1 MMITIVI
8 GKVSPRVRSQ
18 SPAQQH
24 LFRRNVSDF
33 ELGKSSL
40 EKVAADIQLG
50 EMNLRKVWSI
60 YLLCVLGTCSN
71 NDQKLGNIQRFIF
84 GNGMAL

>member
-1 MMITIVI
+1 MCMYIYYILYIYISLYVMMTTIVI

-40 EKVAADIQLG
+40 GKVAADIQLG
-50 EMNLRKVWSI
+50 EMNLRKV
-60 YLLCVLGTCSN
+60 
-71 NDQKLGNIQRFIF
+71 
-84 GNGMAL
+84 

>member
-1 MMITIVI
+1 MSVAIYILYYIYIYIMMITIVI

-24 LFRRNVSDF
+24 LCRRNVSDF

-40 EKVAADIQLG
+40 GKVAADIQLG
-50 EMNLRKVWSI
+50 EMNLRKVFEVFI
-60 YLLCVLGTCSN
+60 YSV
-71 NDQKLGNIQRFIF
+71 F
-84 GNGMAL
+84 